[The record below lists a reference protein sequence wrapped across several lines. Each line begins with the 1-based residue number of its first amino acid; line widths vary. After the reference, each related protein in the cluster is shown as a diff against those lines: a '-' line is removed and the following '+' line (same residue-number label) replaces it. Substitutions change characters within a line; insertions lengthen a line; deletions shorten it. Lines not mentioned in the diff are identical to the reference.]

1 MSKIVEWAQG
11 FALALGAPGLFL
23 VAILDSSI
31 LTLPEINDILV
42 VLLVTRHKSF
52 LALYAGAA
60 TAGSIVGSLLLFTIG
75 RKGGEAVLQKRF
87 SVERSTRAM
96 AFIQKYGVLAIIIPS
111 LLPPPMPFKMF
122 VLLSGV
128 ARMSVARFVTA
139 VAIGRGT
146 RYFGEGLL
154 ALRYGDQT
162 MTFIHEHSWTVGIV
176 LSVALAVGLA
186 IYAVASRANAA
197 KGR

>member
-1 MSKIVEWAQG
+1 MGRIVDWAQG
-11 FALALGAPGLFL
+11 LALSLGALGLFI
-23 VAILDSSI
+23 VAVLDSS
-31 LTLPEINDILV
+31 LLSLPEINDILV
-42 VLLVTRHKSF
+42 VFMVTRHKTR
-52 LALYAGAA
+52 LVLYAGAA
-60 TAGSIVGSLLLFTIG
+60 TLGSIVGSLALYAIG
-75 RKGGEAVLQKRF
+75 RKGGEAVLRRRF
-87 SVERSTRAM
+87 SVQRSDRAM
-96 AFIQKYGVLAIIIPS
+96 AFIQKYGVMAIIIPS

-128 ARMSVARFVTA
+128 ARIPVPRFVGA

-162 MTFIHEHSWTVGIV
+162 MTFLHDHSRTVALILGV
-176 LSVALAVGLA
+176 GLAVGLA
-186 IYAVASRANAA
+186 VYVLVGKARAA

>member
-1 MSKIVEWAQG
+1 LFIVA
-11 FALALGAPGLFL
+11 
-23 VAILDSSI
+23 VLDSSV
-31 LTLPEINDILV
+31 LSLPEINDILV
-42 VLLVTRHKSF
+42 VFMVTRHTTR
-52 LALYAGAA
+52 LVLYAGAA
-60 TAGSIVGSLLLFTIG
+60 TLGSIVGSLALYAIG
-75 RKGGEAVLQKRF
+75 RKGGEAVLRRRF
-87 SVERSTRAM
+87 SVQRSDRAM
-96 AFIQKYGVLAIIIPS
+96 AFIQKYGVMAIIIPS

-128 ARMSVARFVTA
+128 ARIPMPRFVGA

-162 MTFIHEHSWTVGIV
+162 MTFLHDHSRTVALV
-176 LSVALAVGLA
+176 LGAGLAVGLA
-186 IYAVASRANAA
+186 VYVLAGKARAA

>member
-1 MSKIVEWAQG
+1 MGRIVDWAQG
-11 FALALGAPGLFL
+11 LALSLGAPGLFI
-23 VAILDSSI
+23 VAVLDSSV
-31 LTLPEINDILV
+31 LSLPEINDILV
-42 VLLVTRHKSF
+42 VFMVTRHTTR
-52 LALYAGAA
+52 LVLYAGAA
-60 TAGSIVGSLLLFTIG
+60 TLGSIVGSLALYAIG
-75 RKGGEAVLQKRF
+75 RKGGEAVLRRRF
-87 SVERSTRAM
+87 SVQRSDRAM
-96 AFIQKYGVLAIIIPS
+96 AFIQKYGVMAIIIPS

-128 ARMSVARFVTA
+128 ARIPMPRFVGA

-162 MTFIHEHSWTVGIV
+162 MTFLHDHSRTVALV
-176 LSVALAVGLA
+176 LGAGLAVGLA
-186 IYAVASRANAA
+186 VYVLAGKARAA